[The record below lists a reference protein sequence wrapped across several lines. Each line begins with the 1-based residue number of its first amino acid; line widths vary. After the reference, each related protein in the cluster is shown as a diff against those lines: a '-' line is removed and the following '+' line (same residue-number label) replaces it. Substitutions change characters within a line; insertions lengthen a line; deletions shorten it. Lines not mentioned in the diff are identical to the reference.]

1 MSFKLYSIESRKGG
15 VGKTTIAMNLGKQ
28 LLKSGPVL
36 LLDCDITGTS
46 ISDPASNSVYW
57 KDEANVLKYE
67 DGTPYNL
74 LGYFLDTYV
83 KGGGV
88 TEDFTKE
95 GMLQERKINVIGS
108 QLYAPTSRSIADT
121 RVLMD
126 EIHSFWLMEFV
137 NQLISVFEKKFEE
150 KEVHIIVDNSPG
162 YVGFCQALHQTM
174 LKLGPTRA
182 KYLMVSSIDEQDL
195 KSSIYACSEI
205 SNQINDRIKIAQY
218 YKSQIENQQ
227 TSADVAVMIN
237 EDADLKR
244 FYFSLME
251 DSRLLESY
259 TEKQFTAKDYLAIV
273 LNKVPRS
280 LDEDN
285 FNYHFENV
293 LKPEEMAIFR
303 EITSFKEDKPQTI
316 INYDEAISYQYYWK
330 YLKNTNEEA
339 EKDSYWTRRFRVLS
353 VQNDEIGRQKDR
365 INAIDKQD
373 GIYEALVISLTKHGY
388 SRVAKSLPA
397 SWTPSYTYEQLSDL
411 VGRIS
416 RRMPLYRGIEVTQTE
431 LEQIMVWD
439 EQILA
444 NFKMAQPHVFESEE
458 LTQLY
463 WKMVEITKE
472 ASAEYGLRALVS
484 VSMILYV
491 SLMMLK
497 NEVDDERTGLRSRL
511 VSIMRDERREY
522 AWMKYANQGL
532 LDDMKIDY
540 KFELV
545 SRNFNMFYDRFYRL
559 FCKTLLRM
567 MDMHDDYSI
576 LVTAMKRYIPTAS
589 PLMFNRELINYLTSV
604 MVTKMVDFD
613 DNELTRL
620 REDAFV
626 MRRVLDVLRDS
637 VLRNWK

>member
-1 MSFKLYSIESRKGG
+1 MAYKLYSIESRKGG
-15 VGKTTIAMNLGKQ
+15 VGKTTVAMNLGKQ

-57 KDEANVLKYE
+57 KDDANVLKYD

-88 TEDFTKE
+88 IEDFTKE

-108 QLYAPTSRSIADT
+108 QLYTPTARSIADT

-137 NQLISVFEKKFEE
+137 NQLISAFEKKFEE

-174 LKLGPTRA
+174 LRLGPTRA

-205 SNQINDRIKIAQY
+205 SNQIRDRIKVARY
-218 YKSQIENQQ
+218 YKSQIDNQQ
-227 TSADVAVMIN
+227 TN
-237 EDADLKR
+237 EDVSDMLNADTDLKR
-244 FYFSLME
+244 FYFNLME
-251 DSRLLESY
+251 DNHLLDSY
-259 TEKQFTAKDYLAIV
+259 TEKQFSEKDYLAVV
-273 LNKVPRS
+273 LNKVPKS

-293 LKPEEMAIFR
+293 LKPGEMALFK

-316 INYDEAISYQYYWK
+316 IYYDEAISYQYYWK
-330 YLKNTNEEA
+330 YLRNNNEEV
-339 EKDSYWTRRFRVLS
+339 EKDPYWTRRFRVLS
-353 VQNDEIGRQKDR
+353 VQNDEIGRMEDC
-365 INAIDKQD
+365 ISAIEKQD
-373 GIYEALVISLTKHGY
+373 GIFQALVFSLSKHGY

-397 SWTPSYTYEQLSDL
+397 SWSPSYTYELLIDL
-411 VGRIS
+411 IARLS
-416 RRMPLYRGIEVTQTE
+416 RRTQAYRMISPEQVDVEKLNEWGLRNLEKMKQSE
-431 LEQIMVWD
+431 LHAFGSND
-439 EQILA
+439 L
-444 NFKMAQPHVFESEE
+444 N
-458 LTQLY
+458 QLY
-463 WKMVEITKE
+463 QHLMDVAKE
-472 ASAEYGLRALVS
+472 SIDQYGQRTLI
-484 VSMILYV
+484 MIVMFLYV
-491 SLMMLK
+491 TLMLL
-497 NEVDDERTGLRSRL
+497 EHEGSTDQSLRSRL
-511 VSIMRDERREY
+511 IKVMRGSHMVYHWEEYVNPGLINDMQIEYSYESARR
-522 AWMKYANQGL
+522 L
-532 LDDMKIDY
+532 
-540 KFELV
+540 
-545 SRNFNMFYDRFYRL
+545 FNLYFNRFYLL

-567 MDMHDDYSI
+567 IDMHEDFNI
-576 LVTAMKRYIPTAS
+576 LLSAMKLYVPTAS
-589 PLMFNRELINYLTSV
+589 PLMFNRELISYLTSV
-604 MVTKMVDFD
+604 MVSKKEDID
-613 DNELTRL
+613 YDELKRL

-637 VLRNWK
+637 VLRNWR

>member
-88 TEDFTKE
+88 IEDFTKE

-137 NQLISVFEKKFEE
+137 NQLISVFEKKFED

-174 LKLGPTRA
+174 LRLGPSRA

-227 TSADVAVMIN
+227 TSADVVVMIS

-244 FYFSLME
+244 FYFNLME
-251 DSRLLESY
+251 DSRLLDSY
-259 TEKQFTAKDYLAIV
+259 TEKQFTEKDYLAIV

-293 LKPEEMAIFR
+293 LKPDEMALFK

-330 YLKNTNEEA
+330 YLKNTNQEA
-339 EKDSYWTRRFRVLS
+339 EKDPYWTRRFRVLS
-353 VQNDEIGRQKDR
+353 VQNDEIGREKDR
-365 INAIDKQD
+365 ITAIDKQD

-397 SWTPSYTYEQLSDL
+397 SWSPSYTYEQLSDF

-416 RRMPLYRGIEVTQTE
+416 RRIPLYRRIEVTQTE
-431 LEQIMVWD
+431 VEQITAWD
-439 EQILA
+439 EQILT
-444 NFKMAQPHVFESEE
+444 NFKMAQPHVFESED

-463 WKMVEITKE
+463 WKMIEITKE

-484 VSMILYV
+484 VSMFLYV

-497 NEVDDERTGLRSRL
+497 NEVGDERTGLRSRL
-511 VSIMRDERREY
+511 VNIMRDERLEY

-532 LDDMKIDY
+532 IDDMKIDY
-540 KFELV
+540 KYELV
-545 SRNFNMFYDRFYRL
+545 RRYFDLYYDRFYRL

-576 LVTAMKRYIPTAS
+576 LVAAMKRYIPTAS

-604 MVTKMVDFD
+604 MVTKTVDFD
-613 DNELTRL
+613 DNELARL

>member
-1 MSFKLYSIESRKGG
+1 MAYKLYSIESRKGG
-15 VGKTTIAMNLGKQ
+15 VGKTTVAMNLGKQ

-57 KDEANVLKYE
+57 KDDANVLKYD

-88 TEDFTKE
+88 IEDFTKE

-108 QLYAPTSRSIADT
+108 QLYAPTARSIADT

-137 NQLISVFEKKFEE
+137 NQLISAFEKKFEE

-174 LKLGPTRA
+174 LRLGPTRA

-205 SNQINDRIKIAQY
+205 SNQIRDRIKVARY
-218 YKSQIENQQ
+218 YKSQIDNQQ
-227 TSADVAVMIN
+227 TN
-237 EDADLKR
+237 EDVSDMLNADTDLKR
-244 FYFSLME
+244 FYFNLME
-251 DSRLLESY
+251 DNHLLDSY
-259 TEKQFTAKDYLAIV
+259 TEKQFSEKDYLAVV
-273 LNKVPRS
+273 LNKVPKS

-293 LKPEEMAIFR
+293 LKPGEMALFK

-316 INYDEAISYQYYWK
+316 IYYDEAISYQYYWK
-330 YLKNTNEEA
+330 YLRNNNEEV
-339 EKDSYWTRRFRVLS
+339 EKDPYWTRRFRVLS
-353 VQNDEIGRQKDR
+353 VQNDEIGRMEDC
-365 INAIDKQD
+365 ISAIEKQD
-373 GIYEALVISLTKHGY
+373 GIFQALVFSLSKHGY

-397 SWTPSYTYEQLSDL
+397 SWSPSYTYELLIDL
-411 VGRIS
+411 IARLS
-416 RRMPLYRGIEVTQTE
+416 RRTQAYRMISPEQVDVEKLNEWGLRNLEKMKQSE
-431 LEQIMVWD
+431 LHAFGSND
-439 EQILA
+439 L
-444 NFKMAQPHVFESEE
+444 N
-458 LTQLY
+458 QLY
-463 WKMVEITKE
+463 QHLMDVAKE
-472 ASAEYGLRALVS
+472 SIDQYGQRTLI
-484 VSMILYV
+484 MIVMFLYV
-491 SLMMLK
+491 TLMLL
-497 NEVDDERTGLRSRL
+497 EHEGSTDQSLRSRL
-511 VSIMRDERREY
+511 IKVMRGSHMVYHWEEYVNPGLINDMQIEYSYESARR
-522 AWMKYANQGL
+522 L
-532 LDDMKIDY
+532 
-540 KFELV
+540 
-545 SRNFNMFYDRFYRL
+545 FNLYFNRFYLL

-567 MDMHDDYSI
+567 IDMHEDFNI
-576 LVTAMKRYIPTAS
+576 LLSAMKLYVPTAS
-589 PLMFNRELINYLTSV
+589 PLMFNRELISYLTSV
-604 MVTKMVDFD
+604 MVSKKEDID
-613 DNELTRL
+613 YDELKRL

-637 VLRNWK
+637 VLRNWR

>member
-57 KDEANVLKYE
+57 KDDANVLKYE

-88 TEDFTKE
+88 IEDFTKE

-137 NQLISVFEKKFEE
+137 NQLISVFEKKFED

-174 LKLGPTRA
+174 LRLGPSRA

-218 YKSQIENQQ
+218 YKSQIESQQ
-227 TSADVAVMIN
+227 TSADVVVMIS

-244 FYFSLME
+244 FYFNLME
-251 DSRLLESY
+251 DSRLLDSY
-259 TEKQFTAKDYLAIV
+259 TEKQFTEKDYLAIV

-293 LKPEEMAIFR
+293 LKPDEMALFK

-339 EKDSYWTRRFRVLS
+339 EKDPYWTRRFRVLS
-353 VQNDEIGRQKDR
+353 VQNDEIGREKDR
-365 INAIDKQD
+365 ITAIDKQD

-397 SWTPSYTYEQLSDL
+397 SWPPSYTYEQLSDF

-416 RRMPLYRGIEVTQTE
+416 RRIPLYRRIEVTQTE
-431 LEQIMVWD
+431 VEQITAWD
-439 EQILA
+439 EQILT
-444 NFKMAQPHVFESEE
+444 NFKMAQPHVFESED

-463 WKMVEITKE
+463 WKMIEITKE

-484 VSMILYV
+484 VSMFLYV

-497 NEVDDERTGLRSRL
+497 NEVGDERTGLRSRL
-511 VSIMRDERREY
+511 VNIMRDERLEY

-532 LDDMKIDY
+532 IDDMKIDY
-540 KFELV
+540 KYELV
-545 SRNFNMFYDRFYRL
+545 RRYFDLYYDRFYRL

-576 LVTAMKRYIPTAS
+576 LVAAMKRYIPTAS

-604 MVTKMVDFD
+604 MVTKTVDFD
-613 DNELTRL
+613 DNELARL

>member
-108 QLYAPTSRSIADT
+108 QLYAPTSRLIADT

-463 WKMVEITKE
+463 WKMIEITKE

-604 MVTKMVDFD
+604 MVTKMVVFD

>member
-74 LGYFLDTYV
+74 LGYFLDIYV
-83 KGGGV
+83 KGGGII
-88 TEDFTKE
+88 EDFTKE

-174 LKLGPTRA
+174 LRLGPIRA

-205 SNQINDRIKIAQY
+205 SNQVNDRIKIAQY

-227 TSADVAVMIN
+227 TSDDVAVMIS

-244 FYFSLME
+244 FYFSLIE
-251 DSRLLESY
+251 DSRMLESY
-259 TEKQFTAKDYLAIV
+259 TEKQFTEKDYLAIV

-285 FNYHFENV
+285 FNYNFENV
-293 LKPEEMAIFR
+293 LNPDEMAIFK

-330 YLKNTNEEA
+330 YLKNTNDEA
-339 EKDSYWTRRFRVLS
+339 EKDPYWTRRFRVLS

-411 VGRIS
+411 IGRIS
-416 RRMPLYRGIEVTQTE
+416 RRIPLYRRIEVTQTE
-431 LEQIMVWD
+431 VEQITAWN

-444 NFKMAQPHVFESEE
+444 NFKMAQPHVFESED

-463 WKMVEITKE
+463 WKMIEISKE
-472 ASAEYGLRALVS
+472 ASAEYGLRTLVS
-484 VSMILYV
+484 ISLFLYV
-491 SLMMLK
+491 TLMMLK
-497 NEVDDERTGLRSRL
+497 NEVEDERIGLRSRL
-511 VSIMRDERREY
+511 VGIMRNERQEY

-532 LDDMKIDY
+532 IDDMKIDY
-540 KFELV
+540 KFEMV
-545 SRNFNMFYDRFYRL
+545 RRHFDMYYDRFYRL

-567 MDMHDDYSI
+567 KDMHDDYSI
-576 LVTAMKRYIPTAS
+576 LVAALKRYIPTAS
-589 PLMFNRELINYLTSV
+589 PLMFNRELINYLTGV
-604 MVTKMVDFD
+604 MVTKTVDFD
-613 DNELTRL
+613 DHELARL

>member
-1 MSFKLYSIESRKGG
+1 MAYKLYSIESRKGG
-15 VGKTTIAMNLGKQ
+15 VGKTTVAMNLGKQ

-57 KDEANVLKYE
+57 KDDANVLKYD

-88 TEDFTKE
+88 IEDFTKE

-108 QLYAPTSRSIADT
+108 QLYAPTARSIADT

-137 NQLISVFEKKFEE
+137 IQLISAFEKKFEE

-174 LKLGPTRA
+174 LRLGPTRA

-205 SNQINDRIKIAQY
+205 SNQIRDRIKVARY
-218 YKSQIENQQ
+218 YKSQIDNQQ
-227 TSADVAVMIN
+227 TN
-237 EDADLKR
+237 EDVSDMLNADTDLKR
-244 FYFSLME
+244 FYFNLME
-251 DSRLLESY
+251 DNHLLDSY
-259 TEKQFTAKDYLAIV
+259 TEKQFSEKDYLAVV
-273 LNKVPRS
+273 LNKVPKS

-293 LKPEEMAIFR
+293 LKPGEMALFK

-316 INYDEAISYQYYWK
+316 IYYDEAISYQYYWK
-330 YLKNTNEEA
+330 YLRNNNEEV
-339 EKDSYWTRRFRVLS
+339 EKDPYWTRRFRVLS
-353 VQNDEIGRQKDR
+353 VQNDEIGRMEDC
-365 INAIDKQD
+365 ISAIEKQD
-373 GIYEALVISLTKHGY
+373 GIFQALVFSLSKHGY

-397 SWTPSYTYEQLSDL
+397 SWSPSYTYELLIDL
-411 VGRIS
+411 IARLS
-416 RRMPLYRGIEVTQTE
+416 RRTQAYRMISPEQVDVEKLNEWGLRNLEKMKQSE
-431 LEQIMVWD
+431 LHAFGSND
-439 EQILA
+439 L
-444 NFKMAQPHVFESEE
+444 N
-458 LTQLY
+458 QLY
-463 WKMVEITKE
+463 QHLMDVAKE
-472 ASAEYGLRALVS
+472 SIDQYGQRTLI
-484 VSMILYV
+484 MIVMFLYV
-491 SLMMLK
+491 TLMLL
-497 NEVDDERTGLRSRL
+497 EHEGSTDQSLRSRL
-511 VSIMRDERREY
+511 IKVMRGSHMVYHWEEYVNPGLINDMQIEYSYESARR
-522 AWMKYANQGL
+522 L
-532 LDDMKIDY
+532 
-540 KFELV
+540 
-545 SRNFNMFYDRFYRL
+545 FNLYFNRFYLL

-567 MDMHDDYSI
+567 IDMHEDFNI
-576 LVTAMKRYIPTAS
+576 LLSAMKLYVPTAS
-589 PLMFNRELINYLTSV
+589 PLMFNRELISYLTSV
-604 MVTKMVDFD
+604 MVSKKEDID
-613 DNELTRL
+613 YDELKRL

-637 VLRNWK
+637 VLRNWR